1 MAEKNFFKRLI
12 KKLRVRFR
20 LVIMNDSTFE
30 EKFSLKLSRLNVFV
44 VSALISIFL
53 ITLTVFLI
61 AFTSLRE
68 YIPGYGSEKEREIVY
83 ELLLKSDSIESDLNA
98 IDVYLK
104 NFFTTIADDD
114 SSLLVSNYLA
124 FSGNKSTEISENK
137 NAAGL
142 YFLKPI
148 NGNILN
154 PFNLN
159 SKHFGIDII
168 AEKGSVVNSIAD
180 GIVLF
185 SDWTLSGGNTLIIL
199 HPGKV
204 ISVYMHNFSVF
215 VKQGESVKTGDPI
228 AIIGNSGEN
237 SSGTHLHFEL
247 WINSLPVNPENYIS
261 F

>member
-1 MAEKNFFKRLI
+1 
-12 KKLRVRFR
+12 
-20 LVIMNDSTFE
+20 MNDSTFE
-30 EKFSLKLSRLNVFV
+30 EKFSLRLSRLNVFV

-83 ELLLKSDSIESDLNA
+83 DLLLKSDSIESDLNA
-98 IDVYLK
+98 IDVYFK

-228 AIIGNSGEN
+228 AIIGNSEK
-237 SSGTHLHFEL
+237 
-247 WINSLPVNPENYIS
+247 I
-261 F
+261 